1 MKRPFFRSSGAARGA
16 LLIVLAVGAL
26 PTIALATDLPPCGPE
41 ANGNVVS
48 TSTVATP
55 LAGSESEAEIGQS
68 MISAVRLDDL
78 ATGIRVLEPFSA
90 SGKYVGA
97 AFQVQVPAGDYPIL
111 KGSTGGAVDVP
122 NAVFKYD
129 RERKPRR
136 GFGAPS
142 VIMHIAPS
150 NVADIE
156 VIVIFG
162 IPQQTA
168 IAEHPPFK
176 PMACT
181 RVDKPSFRRELV
193 YSGASKG
200 TIKLLYREFS
210 NDLARPA
217 FSQDLTY
224 DLADGDEIGFRGARF
239 KVLKATNT
247 SIRYVVLK
255 PLNEN

>member
-1 MKRPFFRSSGAARGA
+1 MNRPLLRLTSPARGA
-16 LLIVLAVGAL
+16 RWIVLAVAVL
-26 PTIALATDLPPCGPE
+26 PAVAAASDLAPCGP
-41 ANGNVVS
+41 ATNGVVVS

-78 ATGIRVLEPFSA
+78 ATGIKVLEPFSA

-97 AFQVQVPAGDYPIL
+97 TFQVQIPAGDYPYL
-111 KGSTGGAVDVP
+111 KGSTGGAVAVP
-122 NAVFKYD
+122 DAVFKYD

-136 GFGAPS
+136 GFGAPD
-142 VIMHIAPS
+142 VTMRIAPS

-156 VIVIFG
+156 VIVTFG
-162 IPQQTA
+162 IPQQMVV
-168 IAEHPPFK
+168 AEHPPFK
-176 PMACT
+176 PTACT

-193 YSGASKG
+193 YSGSSKG
-200 TIKLLYREFS
+200 TVKLLYREFS
-210 NDLARPA
+210 NDFARPA